1 MLASVGITTL
11 AQLRKRGAIATYV
24 AVKRQHRNASLNLLY
39 ALVGML
45 ENRHWRDIMKERKL
59 ALLLAMEDYE
69 EGGTAELCSSPR
81 K

>member
-1 MLASVGITTL
+1 
-11 AQLRKRGAIATYV
+11 
-24 AVKRQHRNASLNLLY
+24 VKREHRNASLNLLY